1 MEANLV
7 FVLDKMKT
15 EKRLMSTAMSEL
27 IFLEPDY
34 LEQGVPPSKLLK
46 AMASSKENASFSR
59 KSLEGII
66 EKEIESGGL
75 VRMHNGNF
83 TLGAGDGRQDSSM
96 EAYNFNVD
104 SNTKVELLTS
114 SLLPL

>member
-15 EKRLMSTAMSEL
+15 EKRLMTAAMAEL
-27 IFLEPDY
+27 IFLEPGY

-46 AMASSKENASFSR
+46 AMASKENSTLSR
-59 KSLEGII
+59 KSLEGVI

-75 VRMHNGNF
+75 VKMHNGNF
-83 TLGAGDGRQDSSM
+83 TLGAGDRRQDSSM
-96 EAYNFNVD
+96 EAYNFNTD
-104 SNTKVELLTS
+104 SNTKV
-114 SLLPL
+114 